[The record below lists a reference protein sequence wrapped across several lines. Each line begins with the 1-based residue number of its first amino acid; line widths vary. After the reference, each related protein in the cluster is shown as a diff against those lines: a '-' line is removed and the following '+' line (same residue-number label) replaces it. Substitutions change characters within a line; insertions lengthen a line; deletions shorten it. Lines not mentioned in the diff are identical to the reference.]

1 VPPMLPPAPGLL
13 STVTGWPKFFDN
25 SSAIAL
31 DAISTAPPGGKG
43 QTSRMAL
50 FGKACA
56 NAAGA
61 DSKALAMPTD
71 KAKVET
77 HENDGRNL
85 KHAI

>member
-1 VPPMLPPAPGLL
+1 
-13 STVTGWPKFFDN
+13 
-25 SSAIAL
+25 
-31 DAISTAPPGGKG
+31 
-43 QTSRMAL
+43 MAL

-71 KAKVET
+71 KARVET